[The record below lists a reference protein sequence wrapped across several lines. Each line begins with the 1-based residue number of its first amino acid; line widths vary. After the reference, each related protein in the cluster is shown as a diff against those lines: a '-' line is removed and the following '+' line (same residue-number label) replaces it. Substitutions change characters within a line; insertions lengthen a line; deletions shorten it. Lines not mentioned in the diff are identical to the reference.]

1 MTRRGSRAWI
11 YVRKGSYIGV
21 GTKNVDSGGKHNLKA
36 EGPISQDLY
45 AYLSY
50 LSLVPQ
56 SPQLSLFFQATMA
69 AETVLQAA
77 ENANYGFKNI
87 PIM

>member
-21 GTKNVDSGGKHNLKA
+21 GTKNVDSGGKHTKA

-56 SPQLSLFFQATMA
+56 SPQLSLYFQATMA

-77 ENANYGFKNI
+77 ENADYGFKNI

>member
-1 MTRRGSRAWI
+1 MTRRLGGSRAWT
-11 YVRKGSYIGV
+11 YVQKGSYIGV
-21 GTKNVDSGGKHNLKA
+21 GTKNVDSGGKHKA
-36 EGPISQDLY
+36 EGPISHRLRRMPV
-45 AYLSY
+45 
-50 LSLVPQ
+50 LSL
-56 SPQLSLFFQATMA
+56 SRTTTSSTISFFQVRMT

>member
-21 GTKNVDSGGKHNLKA
+21 GTKYVDSGGKHKA

-56 SPQLSLFFQATMA
+56 SPQLSQYFQATMA

-77 ENANYGFKNI
+77 ENADYGFKNI